1 MDDTPAENGWV
12 YRRWNTFIT
21 KLLVFV
27 LVGICVA
34 IMGALN
40 QPLLWVT
47 LSLVIYAIIMDGLY
61 MGGASVL
68 DYAEVAKA
76 WKIGKIEVPDVVTN
90 VLSGNTTTTPDKEE

>member
-12 YRRWNTFIT
+12 YRRWNTFVT
-21 KLLVFV
+21 KLLLFV
-27 LVGICVA
+27 LVAICIWV
-34 IMGALN
+34 MWALS
-40 QPLLWVT
+40 QPLLWVA

-76 WKIGKIEVPDVVTN
+76 WKIGKIEVPDAVTN
-90 VLSGNTTTTPDKEE
+90 LLPGTPAKEE